1 MSLRFTAMH
10 FRPTNAK
17 SWSLQTKSTP
27 SINMSVDKTACSPD
41 SKSTRAASSVGPRT
55 TSSDAPMWDCNHF
68 KKRRSTI
75 SISIYMF
82 EKGRMPGAGQLV
94 SRECREQ
101 RTNRIDEPQ
110 STSDTGAQDLFAGKE
125 SLVSRTPPVPPH
137 ALRSS
142 HRVQDSARH
151 MDRASSRSSPHH
163 INRASVQQ
171 FSEQEPTRKSL
182 AGSERTRRP

>member
-1 MSLRFTAMH
+1 
-10 FRPTNAK
+10 
-17 SWSLQTKSTP
+17 
-27 SINMSVDKTACSPD
+27 
-41 SKSTRAASSVGPRT
+41 
-55 TSSDAPMWDCNHF
+55 MWDCNHF

-94 SRECREQ
+94 SGECREQ
-101 RTNRIDEPQ
+101 RTNTIDEPK
-110 STSDTGAQDLFAGKE
+110 STSDTGVQDLFAGKE
-125 SLVSRTPPVPPH
+125 GLVSRTPPVPPPG
-137 ALRSS
+137 LRSS

-163 INRASVQQ
+163 INTASVQQ

-182 AGSERTRRP
+182 AGSERTPKALRKRSRPMAVSIRLVLPKSIPYLRRAGYSRKTPHAREE